1 MTLHR
6 YREGISKMKES
17 CAVFEHQQP
26 SKAKKRSPSESES
39 RDTKSVLSKETA
51 WMSESC
57 KLPEIRFVRKA
68 AKTVRRSLKGK
79 IEYPLLRGDVE
90 ISRSPCRLAGVR

>member
-1 MTLHR
+1 
-6 YREGISKMKES
+6 MKES

-26 SKAKKRSPSESES
+26 SKIKKRSPSESEP
-39 RDTKSVLSKETA
+39 RDAKSILSKETA

-68 AKTVRRSLKGK
+68 AKTVRRSIKGK
-79 IEYPLLRGDVE
+79 VENALLLCGYAK
-90 ISRSPCRLAGVR
+90 ISV

>member
-1 MTLHR
+1 
-6 YREGISKMKES
+6 MKES

-26 SKAKKRSPSESES
+26 SKVKKRSPSESEP
-39 RDTKSVLSKETA
+39 RDAKSMLSKETA

-68 AKTVRRSLKGK
+68 AKSVRRSIKGEYRCGYVK
-79 IEYPLLRGDVE
+79 ISNSYYVCSE
-90 ISRSPCRLAGVR
+90 